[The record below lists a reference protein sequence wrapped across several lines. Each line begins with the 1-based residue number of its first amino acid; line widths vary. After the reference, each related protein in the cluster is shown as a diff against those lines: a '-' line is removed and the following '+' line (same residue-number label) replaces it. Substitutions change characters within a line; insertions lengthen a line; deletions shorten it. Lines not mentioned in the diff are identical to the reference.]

1 MTYVGEY
8 FVRKNVFFIDVFPI
22 FPYILKYL
30 DPLPKL
36 TRAMAM
42 NEKQFFLLLA
52 FELWRK
58 GARGIRDSVRDKR
71 LAAVRLVLWVP
82 YLSAVGLTIS

>member
-8 FVRKNVFFIDVFPI
+8 FVRKNVFFINVFSI

-42 NEKQFFLLLA
+42 NEKQFL
-52 FELWRK
+52 
-58 GARGIRDSVRDKR
+58 SSSR
-71 LAAVRLVLWVP
+71 L
-82 YLSAVGLTIS
+82 